1 MNVLNKIKS
10 KRNKESSELSQAPPV
25 EVKVESIFTQ

>member
-10 KRNKESSELSQAPPV
+10 KRNKEPSELSQALPV
-25 EVKVESIFTQ
+25 EVKVESILTQ